1 MDPFTALFFT
11 ASSAVH
17 AWEFVDDLSAVGGI
31 YQLQ

>member
-1 MDPFTALFFT
+1 MDPLTALLFT

-17 AWEFVDDLSAVGGI
+17 AWEVVDDLSAVGGI

>member
-1 MDPFTALFFT
+1 MDPLTALFFT

-17 AWEFVDDLSAVGGI
+17 AWEFVDDLSPVGGI